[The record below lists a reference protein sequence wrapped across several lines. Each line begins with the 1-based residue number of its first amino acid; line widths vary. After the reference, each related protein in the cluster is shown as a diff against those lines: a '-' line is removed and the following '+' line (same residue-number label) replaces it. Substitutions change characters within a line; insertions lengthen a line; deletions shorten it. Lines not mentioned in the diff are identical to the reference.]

1 MATNKELEKKPSN
14 IILNVKIE
22 NKKTEESVI
31 HKEVDVEQLRV
42 GISAASVPADLTELN
57 Y

>member
-42 GISAASVPADLTELN
+42 GISANSVPADLTELN

>member
-22 NKKTEESVI
+22 KKKTEESVI
-31 HKEVDVEQLRV
+31 HEEVDVEQLRV
-42 GISAASVPADLTELN
+42 GISANSVPADLTELN